1 MQTFLPDGYRLDSQQ
16 WLYPAIFLVVVV
28 LIPAIW
34 TYSRRMTAWATAALM
49 LKTAAVLAIAFCVVQ
64 PTQRVETPVPGANVL
79 ALALDNSQ
87 SMQIKPSGNLPSRIA
102 RIRDSLQTDAPWQI
116 RLGQD
121 FDVRRYAFD
130 SALSSVDNLAILE
143 SDGTASSLAATLSTI
158 RDRFS
163 QRPVAGVVLF
173 SDGIATDN
181 ANNLGDLPF
190 PVYPVVD
197 DAPIP
202 ACDIAVKDASA
213 TVSSFELA
221 PAAIEATVVAD
232 QLSGQPIVVRLMDEQ
247 GRPKEQRQLTPDS
260 DQWSKKVRFRYRP
273 PEPGTAFVKLVASLK
288 SETYDDRQLQSRVE
302 ATTRN
307 NVQHIAITRTPG
319 PYKVLYVS
327 GRPNWELKFLRRALE
342 EDVELELKALV
353 RIAKE
358 EPKFSFRDTAI
369 QEVNPL
375 IAGFSEDEETAEKYD
390 EPVLLRLGVDEDEL
404 VTGFPKQAEDLF
416 PYHGVI
422 LDDVEAAFF
431 TQQQLAL
438 LRDFVANRGGGL
450 MMLGG
455 VDTFHAG
462 GYSDS
467 PISDIL
473 PVYIDRR
480 ASDDE
485 DPPIAELSLSRIGA
499 QQPWL
504 RLRREA
510 SDDKGRLAKIPEI
523 STYSQFK
530 RIKPGAST
538 FAQLDSTAGVLP
550 GLVGQRFGKGR
561 TLALAVGDFW
571 HWSLRREKT
580 EEDDL
585 AQLWRQITR
594 FLTNDAP
601 RRVQVDVTPP
611 SSTGDPHLVR
621 VTVRDESFGAA
632 DNVEVSLQVTD
643 PNGDTVELVAVPDDS
658 AAGQYI
664 VEYWSTIDGGYRCT
678 ASAKTLDGEVLPEGE
693 AGWTAQTSASE
704 FARVAEDRA
713 LLESVAEQSGGK
725 LVPVSE
731 LEEFAASLPSRKV
744 PITEVR
750 WKPLWHQPWLL
761 ALAIACLCTEWGL
774 RRWKGLA

>member
-1 MQTFLPDGYRLDSQQ
+1 
-16 WLYPAIFLVVVV
+16 
-28 LIPAIW
+28 
-34 TYSRRMTAWATAALM
+34 M

-64 PTQRVETPVPGANVL
+64 PTKRVETPVPGANVL
-79 ALALDNSQ
+79 ALALDNSR
-87 SMQIKPSGNLPSRIA
+87 SMQIKPSGSLPSRID
-102 RIRDSLQTDAPWQI
+102 RIQDALQSDAAWQV

-130 SALSSVDNLAILE
+130 STLRSVDNLAQLE
-143 SDGTASSLAATLSTI
+143 SDGTASSLAETLTTV

-163 QRPVAGVVLF
+163 QRPVAGLVLF

-181 ANNLGDLPF
+181 VNELGELPF

-197 DAPIP
+197 DAPVP
-202 ACDIAVKDASA
+202 ACDIALKDASA

-221 PAAIEATVVAD
+221 PAAIEATLVAS
-232 QLSGQPIVVRLMDEQ
+232 QLSGRPILVRLLDEQ
-247 GRPKEQRQLTPDS
+247 GRPQEERQLTPDS

-273 PEPGTAFVKLVASLK
+273 SEPGTAFVKLIAGLK
-288 SETYDDRQLQSRVE
+288 SETFTDGELESRVE
-302 ATTRN
+302 ATVRN
-307 NVQHIAITRTPG
+307 NIQHIAITRTPG

-404 VTGFPKQAEDLF
+404 VTGFPKEAEDLF

-431 TQQQLAL
+431 TQKQLAL

-462 GYSDS
+462 GYSDT
-467 PISDIL
+467 PISDVL

-480 ASDDE
+480 PITED
-485 DPPIAELSLSRIGA
+485 DPPIAELSLSRTGA

-504 RLRREA
+504 RLRQEA
-510 SDDKGRLAKIPEI
+510 ADDTGRLAKIPEI
-523 STYSQFK
+523 STYSRFG
-530 RIKPGAST
+530 RVKPGAST
-538 FAQLDSTAGVLP
+538 FAQLDSDEGVLP

-585 AQLWRQITR
+585 AQLWRQISR

-601 RRVQVDVTPP
+601 RRVQVDLTQP
-611 SSTGDPHLVR
+611 SGTGDPHLIR
-621 VTVRDESFGAA
+621 VTVRDEAFGPA
-632 DNVEVSLQVTD
+632 DNVDVNLTVTD
-643 PNGDTVELVAVPDDS
+643 PTGNTVELLAVPDDS
-658 AAGQYI
+658 VAGQYV
-664 VEYWSTIDGGYRCT
+664 VEYWSTVDGGYRCT
-678 ASAKTLDGEVLPEGE
+678 AKAKTLDGEVLPEGE

-704 FARVAEDRA
+704 FARVAEDRE
-713 LLESVAEQSGGK
+713 LLESIAERSGGK

-731 LEEFAASLPSRKV
+731 LASFAASLPSRKV
-744 PITEVR
+744 PVTEVR